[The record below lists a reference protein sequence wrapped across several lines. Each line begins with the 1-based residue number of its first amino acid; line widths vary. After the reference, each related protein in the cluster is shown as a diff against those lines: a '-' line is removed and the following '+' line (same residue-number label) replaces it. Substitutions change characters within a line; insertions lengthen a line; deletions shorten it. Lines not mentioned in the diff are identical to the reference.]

1 MKKIKWE
8 NIDKNGLKDI
18 REDHDLKQ
26 EDIAKHL
33 NISRQYYSRY
43 ELEQVEMPIRHYK
56 KLAEYYNVSIDYLC
70 GIVNTE
76 KPLKITEKKELTAKQ
91 LAILDKYEKNKD
103 LQKAVD
109 KLLDIN

>member
-1 MKKIKWE
+1 MTKLR
-8 NIDKNGLKDI
+8 LKDV
-18 REDHDLKQ
+18 REDKDLKQ
-26 EDIAKHL
+26 EDIAKYL

-70 GIVNTE
+70 GITNT
-76 KPLKITEKKELTAKQ
+76 KKALKLTEKKELTTKQ
-91 LAILDKYEKNKD
+91 LALLDKYEKNKE
-103 LQKAVD
+103 LQKAID